1 MGSWEMISDEVT
13 AALARF
19 FDGGLGP
26 THDELSRLIERA
38 GLASSDPRR
47 DDPVAGKTKRVR
59 AVLWYAAENDA
70 EAGERLVA
78 ALIAALRASG
88 SFRPNEP
95 NYATAPAI
103 GALQSAFDALGYLLT
118 DDGLVQ
124 AKLMEGLEGSTLTGA
139 LRAYIRRA
147 RSAGDDAA
155 QKIGS
160 SKELC
165 EATARHVVVERGGS
179 YPTHGNFLTTLW
191 QAFDALDLAKPPD
204 EVTKAVLT
212 GDAWSNIEQAA
223 FLLAC
228 AINRFR
234 NEEGTGHGRPHDCL
248 ATEEQSR
255 IAAEGSAL
263 VSELLLDALSGA
275 P

>member
-1 MGSWEMISDEVT
+1 MVSDEVT

-26 THDELSRLIERA
+26 SHDELTRLIDRA
-38 GLASSDPRR
+38 GLGAVDPRR

-59 AVLWYAAENDA
+59 AVLWYASENDG
-70 EAGERLVA
+70 EAGDKLIP
-78 ALIAALRASG
+78 ALIGALRASG

-95 NYATAPAI
+95 NYVSSSVVT
-103 GALQSAFDALGYLLT
+103 ALQSALDAVGYQLT
-118 DDGLVQ
+118 DDGLLRP
-124 AKLMEGLEGSTLTGA
+124 KSMEGLEGAALTAA
-139 LRAYIRRA
+139 LGVYVRRA
-147 RSAGDDAA
+147 RTAGDDAA
-155 QKIGS
+155 LEIGS
-160 SKELC
+160 AKELC
-165 EATARHVVVERGGS
+165 EATARHVLVERGGS

-191 QAFDALDLAKPPD
+191 QAYDALELARPTD

-212 GDAWSNIEQAA
+212 GDAWSNVEQAA

-234 NEEGTGHGRPHDCL
+234 NEEGTGHGRPHECL
-248 ATEEQSR
+248 ASEEQSR

-263 VSELLLDALSGA
+263 VSELLLDALSGM